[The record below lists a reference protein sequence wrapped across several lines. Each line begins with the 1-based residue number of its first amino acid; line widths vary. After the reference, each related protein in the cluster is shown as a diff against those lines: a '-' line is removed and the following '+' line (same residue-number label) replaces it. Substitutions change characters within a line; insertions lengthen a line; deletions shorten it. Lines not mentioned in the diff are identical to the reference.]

1 MVSKTVL
8 NNGIRIVSEEI
19 DHVRSVSIGI
29 LVESGSRYENND
41 NNGTA
46 HFIEHMLFKGTKKRT
61 AFEIAHA
68 IDSVGG
74 IMNAATGKEQT
85 SFYIKIP
92 DYRLENAIEL
102 LSDIFTGSLFDE
114 EDIKREREVVIQ
126 EIRMAQDEPGDYIYD
141 FFEGMFWKEHPLGLP
156 ILGSKEKVESFGR
169 EALLNFFRSRYR
181 GKNLVVAAAGNYK
194 HSQLVEFVA
203 KAFGSLSNLDGL
215 DDVKAPEVK
224 TGTAILRRELEQA
237 HLIVGAQAPA
247 ATDRE
252 RHAAFLLNA
261 VLGGSMSSRLFQEIR
276 EKRGLAYEIES
287 YLTSYRDAG
296 IMGVYVGTDSA
307 NIKETLGLVKEQL
320 ELSAAEMIS
329 EDELKSAKELL
340 KGNFLLGME
349 NTDNRMTRLARNE
362 IYFGRHITPE
372 EVLANID
379 EVAREEIRSL
389 AGRMFRSDA
398 LAVAALGP
406 VSEEDLAI

>member
-8 NNGIRIVSEEI
+8 DNGIRVVSEEI

-29 LVESGSRYENND
+29 LVESGSRYENTD

-61 AFEIAHA
+61 AFEIARS

-74 IMNAATGKEQT
+74 IMNAATGKELT

-92 DYRLENAIEL
+92 DYHLETAIEL
-102 LSDIFTGSLFDE
+102 LAEIFTSSLFDE
-114 EDIKREREVVIQ
+114 EDIERERKVVIQ
-126 EIRMAQDEPGDYIYD
+126 EISMARDEPGDYIYD
-141 FFEGMFWKEHPLGLP
+141 FFEELFWKEHPLGLP
-156 ILGSKEKVESFGR
+156 ILGSKEKVASLSR
-169 EALLNFFRSRYR
+169 EALLTFFRNRYR
-181 GKNLVVAAAGNYK
+181 GKNLVVAAAGHYK
-194 HSQLVEFVA
+194 HKQLVEFVA
-203 KAFGSLSNLDGL
+203 ESFGSLPKLEGL

-224 TGTAILRRELEQA
+224 NGTVILHKALEQA

-287 YLTSYRDAG
+287 YLTSYRDTG
-296 IMGVYVGTDSA
+296 LLGVYVGTDSA
-307 NIKETLGLVKEQL
+307 KVKETFGLVREQL
-320 ELSAAEMIS
+320 EFSAAEMIS
-329 EDELKSAKELL
+329 EDELEAAKELL

-379 EVAREEIRSL
+379 EVTREEIRSL
-389 AGRMFRSDA
+389 AARMFRPGT

-406 VSEEDLAI
+406 VSEEDLVV